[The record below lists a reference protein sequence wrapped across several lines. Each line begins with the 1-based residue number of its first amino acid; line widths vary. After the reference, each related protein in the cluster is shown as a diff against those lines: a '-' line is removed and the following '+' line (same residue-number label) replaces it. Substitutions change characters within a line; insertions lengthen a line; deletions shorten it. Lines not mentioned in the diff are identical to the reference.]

1 MKMRE
6 RKRGRFTHVN
16 VLNLARILTCK
27 IQETDC
33 TNFVS
38 LTHLLRVFF
47 RALRDAAF
55 ALKVRAREIH
65 EHVLTGQP
73 YVREEPPSSFGSS
86 NGAFS
91 SSTKFGFRFP
101 PGVREQQLHHQHQRG
116 GFFFGHSSPHRVR
129 VLINGKHKF
138 VASTD
143 GCVSVAD
150 FVSKKLKDIEV
161 LRGKEVKV
169 TLGDD
174 FELIGSSPISI
185 LGQDE
190 CVRVKTIDRKGK
202 EEERFYSDASGESE
216 EEEEEEEEEE
226 TFASEEEEDWMKPRR
241 RSDKKNGVGVSR
253 RKKMCGRVCVN
264 GKICKR
270 IAGEC
275 PWHSKGKVR
284 KERVSKDRDE
294 EDNIIC
300 AICDKGTYPAKL
312 VLCDSC
318 DQGYHTFCYGLEKV
332 PKGEC
337 VCASCAIKRKKVPPR
352 SPAVQAKNP
361 RNEHNEKK
369 KKKKKVSSYANL
381 LTYRTETT
389 HSPTTSKSGVAK
401 KKKKAY
407 STVSMEKR
415 CDEALQ
421 RTREYIESLGG
432 TLSGE
437 WKCSC
442 TMYRYQQAPSFL
454 YFSPNGATFRSR
466 KAVARFLGFDVV

>member
-1 MKMRE
+1 M
-6 RKRGRFTHVN
+6 
-16 VLNLARILTCK
+16 
-27 IQETDC
+27 
-33 TNFVS
+33 
-38 LTHLLRVFF
+38 
-47 RALRDAAF
+47 
-55 ALKVRAREIH
+55 
-65 EHVLTGQP
+65 
-73 YVREEPPSSFGSS
+73 
-86 NGAFS
+86 
-91 SSTKFGFRFP
+91 
-101 PGVREQQLHHQHQRG
+101 
-116 GFFFGHSSPHRVR
+116 
-129 VLINGKHKF
+129 LINGKHKF

-241 RSDKKNGVGVSR
+241 RSDKKIGVGVSR

-284 KERVSKDRDE
+284 KERESKDRDE

-312 VLCDSC
+312 VLCDTC
-318 DQGYHTFCYGLEKV
+318 DEGYHTFCYGLEKV
-332 PKGEC
+332 PKGEW
-337 VCASCAIKRKKVPPR
+337 VCASCAIKRKKAPPR

-369 KKKKKVSSYANL
+369 NKKKKVSSN
-381 LTYRTETT
+381 
-389 HSPTTSKSGVAK
+389 SPTTSKSGVAK
-401 KKKKAY
+401 KKTKGY
-407 STVSMEKR
+407 STVSIEKR
-415 CDEALQ
+415 CNEALR

-442 TMYRYQQAPSFL
+442 TMYPYGVASFC

-466 KAVARFLGFDVV
+466 KAVARFLGFDMV

>member
-1 MKMRE
+1 M
-6 RKRGRFTHVN
+6 
-16 VLNLARILTCK
+16 
-27 IQETDC
+27 
-33 TNFVS
+33 
-38 LTHLLRVFF
+38 
-47 RALRDAAF
+47 
-55 ALKVRAREIH
+55 
-65 EHVLTGQP
+65 
-73 YVREEPPSSFGSS
+73 
-86 NGAFS
+86 
-91 SSTKFGFRFP
+91 
-101 PGVREQQLHHQHQRG
+101 
-116 GFFFGHSSPHRVR
+116 
-129 VLINGKHKF
+129 LINGKHKF

-202 EEERFYSDASGESE
+202 EEERFYSDASKS
-216 EEEEEEEEEE
+216 EEEEEE

-284 KERVSKDRDE
+284 KERESKDRDE
-294 EDNIIC
+294 EDVIC

-332 PKGEC
+332 PIGEW
-337 VCASCAIKRKKVPPR
+337 VCASCAIKRKKAPPR

-401 KKKKAY
+401 KKTKVD
-407 STVSMEKR
+407 STVSIEKM

-421 RTREYIESLGG
+421 KTHEYIESLGG
-432 TLSGE
+432 TLSGR

-442 TMYRYQQAPSFL
+442 TVYRYGVVSTI

>member
-1 MKMRE
+1 MNTFLPVSPTFEKNHHPPLDHR
-6 RKRGRFTHVN
+6 
-16 VLNLARILTCK
+16 
-27 IQETDC
+27 
-33 TNFVS
+33 TNRS
-38 LTHLLRVFF
+38 LL
-47 RALRDAAF
+47 
-55 ALKVRAREIH
+55 
-65 EHVLTGQP
+65 QP
-73 YVREEPPSSFGSS
+73 NSVADF
-86 NGAFS
+86 
-91 SSTKFGFRFP
+91 
-101 PGVREQQLHHQHQRG
+101 PGVREQQLHHHQHQRG

-129 VLINGKHKF
+129 LLINGKHKF

-241 RSDKKNGVGVSR
+241 RSDKKIGVGVSR

-284 KERVSKDRDE
+284 KERESKDRDE
-294 EDNIIC
+294 EDVIC

-312 VLCDSC
+312 VLCDTC
-318 DQGYHTFCYGLEKV
+318 DEGYHTFCYGLEKV
-332 PKGEC
+332 PKGEW
-337 VCASCAIKRKKVPPR
+337 VCASCAIKRKKAPPR

-369 KKKKKVSSYANL
+369 NKKKKVSSN
-381 LTYRTETT
+381 
-389 HSPTTSKSGVAK
+389 SPTTSKSGVAK
-401 KKKKAY
+401 KKTKGY
-407 STVSMEKR
+407 STVSIEKR
-415 CDEALQ
+415 CNEALR

-442 TMYRYQQAPSFL
+442 TMYPYGVASFC

-466 KAVARFLGFDVV
+466 KAVARFLGFEMV

>member
-1 MKMRE
+1 
-6 RKRGRFTHVN
+6 V
-16 VLNLARILTCK
+16 
-27 IQETDC
+27 
-33 TNFVS
+33 
-38 LTHLLRVFF
+38 
-47 RALRDAAF
+47 
-55 ALKVRAREIH
+55 
-65 EHVLTGQP
+65 
-73 YVREEPPSSFGSS
+73 
-86 NGAFS
+86 
-91 SSTKFGFRFP
+91 
-101 PGVREQQLHHQHQRG
+101 
-116 GFFFGHSSPHRVR
+116 
-129 VLINGKHKF
+129 NGKHKF

-190 CVRVKTIDRKGK
+190 CVSVKTIDRKG
-202 EEERFYSDASGESE
+202 EEERFYSDASESAE
-216 EEEEEEEEEE
+216 EVEEE

-241 RSDKKNGVGVSR
+241 RSDKKNGGVSR
-253 RKKMCGRVCVN
+253 RKKMCGRACVN

-284 KERVSKDRDE
+284 KERESKDRDE
-294 EDNIIC
+294 EDVIC

-312 VLCDSC
+312 VLCDAC

-332 PKGEC
+332 PKGEW
-337 VCASCAIKRKKVPPR
+337 VRASCAIKRKKAPPR

-369 KKKKKVSSYANL
+369 KKKKKKVSSYS
-381 LTYRTETT
+381 LT
-389 HSPTTSKSGVAK
+389 PSKSGVAK
-401 KKKKAY
+401 KKTKVD
-407 STVSMEKR
+407 STVSIEKM
-415 CDEALQ
+415 CDEAL
-421 RTREYIESLGG
+421 RKTREYIESLGG

-442 TMYRYQQAPSFL
+442 TVYRYGVVSMC

>member
-1 MKMRE
+1 MNTFLPVSPTFEKNHHPPLDHRT
-6 RKRGRFTHVN
+6 GR
-16 VLNLARILTCK
+16 
-27 IQETDC
+27 
-33 TNFVS
+33 S
-38 LTHLLRVFF
+38 LL
-47 RALRDAAF
+47 
-55 ALKVRAREIH
+55 
-65 EHVLTGQP
+65 QP
-73 YVREEPPSSFGSS
+73 NSV
-86 NGAFS
+86 AD
-91 SSTKFGFRFP
+91 FP

-138 VASTD
+138 VASTE

-190 CVRVKTIDRKGK
+190 CVRVKTVDRKGK

-241 RSDKKNGVGVSR
+241 RSDKKIGVGVSR

-284 KERVSKDRDE
+284 KERESEDGDE

-300 AICDKGTYPAKL
+300 AICDKGTYPKKL
-312 VLCDSC
+312 VLCDAC

-332 PKGEC
+332 PKGEW

-361 RNEHNEKK
+361 RNEHNEK

-401 KKKKAY
+401 KKKKHIPPFPWRKGA
-407 STVSMEKR
+407 TKR
-415 CDEALQ
+415 CREPANTSNLSAEPCLASGSVRVQCIHTNKAFSISAQTVQRFEAAKLSPDSSDLTWYEETETESESE
-421 RTREYIESLGG
+421 RTTKKRL
-432 TLSGE
+432 
-437 WKCSC
+437 
-442 TMYRYQQAPSFL
+442 
-454 YFSPNGATFRSR
+454 R
-466 KAVARFLGFDVV
+466 KHRAIQ

>member
-1 MKMRE
+1 MNTFLPVSPTFEKNHHPPLDNR
-6 RKRGRFTHVN
+6 
-16 VLNLARILTCK
+16 
-27 IQETDC
+27 
-33 TNFVS
+33 TNRS
-38 LTHLLRVFF
+38 LLLPNSVADF
-47 RALRDAAF
+47 
-55 ALKVRAREIH
+55 
-65 EHVLTGQP
+65 
-73 YVREEPPSSFGSS
+73 
-86 NGAFS
+86 
-91 SSTKFGFRFP
+91 

-241 RSDKKNGVGVSR
+241 RSDKKIGVGVSR

-312 VLCDSC
+312 VLCDTC
-318 DQGYHTFCYGLEKV
+318 DEGYHTFCYGLEKV
-332 PKGEC
+332 PKGEW
-337 VCASCAIKRKKVPPR
+337 VCASCAIKRKKAPPR

-442 TMYRYQQAPSFL
+442 TMYPYGVASFC

-466 KAVARFLGFDVV
+466 KAVARFLGFEMV

>member
-1 MKMRE
+1 M
-6 RKRGRFTHVN
+6 
-16 VLNLARILTCK
+16 
-27 IQETDC
+27 
-33 TNFVS
+33 
-38 LTHLLRVFF
+38 
-47 RALRDAAF
+47 
-55 ALKVRAREIH
+55 
-65 EHVLTGQP
+65 
-73 YVREEPPSSFGSS
+73 
-86 NGAFS
+86 
-91 SSTKFGFRFP
+91 
-101 PGVREQQLHHQHQRG
+101 
-116 GFFFGHSSPHRVR
+116 
-129 VLINGKHKF
+129 LINGKHKF

-202 EEERFYSDASGESE
+202 EEERFYSDASES
-216 EEEEEEEEEE
+216 EEEEEE

-284 KERVSKDRDE
+284 KERESKDRDE
-294 EDNIIC
+294 EDVIC

-332 PKGEC
+332 PIGEW
-337 VCASCAIKRKKVPPR
+337 VCASCAIKRKKAPPR

-389 HSPTTSKSGVAK
+389 HFKIRRREEENKSRFHRFHRENVRRSFAENPRIHRISRRNLVWPVEVFMYRISIWCCK
-401 KKKKAY
+401 HY
-407 STVSMEKR
+407 LFQPKR
-415 CDEALQ
+415 CNVSKPQ
-421 RTREYIESLGG
+421 
-432 TLSGE
+432 
-437 WKCSC
+437 SC
-442 TMYRYQQAPSFL
+442 RQIP
-454 YFSPNGATFRSR
+454 RI
-466 KAVARFLGFDVV
+466 